1 MFSKPENIKYFI
13 KQMEGVHLAS
23 CPTYSLPLDGEVAGQ
38 DDLGSGDLHF
48 FPLEDQVQLVQLP
61 GTQNWLKPIFQFEV
75 LKRLK

>member
-13 KQMEGVHLAS
+13 KQLKVVYLGS
-23 CPTYSLPLDGEVAGQ
+23 DPTYSLPLDGEVAGQ
-38 DDLGSGDLHF
+38 DDLRSGDLHF

-61 GTQNWLKPIFQFEV
+61 GTQNWLKPIFQFKV

>member
-13 KQMEGVHLAS
+13 KQLKVVYLGS
-23 CPTYSLPLDGEVAGQ
+23 NPTYSLPLDGEVTGQ
-38 DDLGSGDLHF
+38 DDLRSGDLHF

-61 GTQNWLKPIFQFEV
+61 GTQNWLKPIFQFKV